1 MIFASFEFLLLFLP
15 LFFAVYFLTPVR
27 LRNWPILIL
36 SWAFYAWWRV
46 DFLGLLVCVTAFTYA
61 TSRGMVGAGLGT
73 RTGKRLLI
81 LGLAGNL
88 GVLAYFK
95 YANFG
100 VAVFN
105 QSITGAGFSAVR
117 WEEIVLPAGLSFYV
131 LQSISY
137 LVDVWR
143 GTIPVSRSLI
153 NYAAYKAMFSQ
164 LIAGPIVR
172 YAQIAGELKHRAHTL
187 ALFGLGARRFMV
199 GFCMKVIIADTL
211 SPLVD
216 AIFKLDSPSFADAW
230 LGAIAYTLQ
239 LYFDFAGYSAMAI
252 GLALMIG
259 FHFPENF
266 DHPYLSGSIQA
277 FWNRWHITLS
287 SFLRDYLYIPLGGNR
302 KGEGRTYVNLILTM
316 LIGGFWHGANWTFL
330 VWGAWQGGML
340 AVHRLY
346 RPKGSKGMPWIAGH
360 SITLLCVVIGW
371 VVFRADNFSVAL
383 RVYRGML
390 GLQGAGVSDD
400 LAWQLT
406 PDRLW
411 MVAIG
416 AAVVYLPLVSAWVGA
431 RSGLPGR
438 GFSLVGP
445 LCGFLV
451 AIVLLYSR
459 AAVPFLYFQF

>member
-1 MIFASFEFLLLFLP
+1 
-15 LFFAVYFLTPVR
+15 
-27 LRNWPILIL
+27 
-36 SWAFYAWWRV
+36 
-46 DFLGLLVCVTAFTYA
+46 
-61 TSRGMVGAGLGT
+61 
-73 RTGKRLLI
+73 
-81 LGLAGNL
+81 
-88 GVLAYFK
+88 
-95 YANFG
+95 
-100 VAVFN
+100 
-105 QSITGAGFSAVR
+105 
-117 WEEIVLPAGLSFYV
+117 
-131 LQSISY
+131 
-137 LVDVWR
+137 
-143 GTIPVSRSLI
+143 
-153 NYAAYKAMFSQ
+153 MFSQ

-172 YAQIAGELKHRAHTL
+172 YSQIADELKHRSHTL

-216 AIFKLDSPSFADAW
+216 AIFKLDSPTLADSW

-302 KGEGRTYVNLILTM
+302 KGEGRTYINLILTM

-330 VWGAWQGGML
+330 AWGAWQGGML
-340 AVHRLY
+340 AAHRLY
-346 RPKGSKGMPWIAGH
+346 RPKGSKGMPWIIGH
-360 SITLLCVVIGW
+360 PITLLCVVIGW
-371 VVFRADNFSVAL
+371 VVFRADNFTIAL

-390 GLQGAGVSDD
+390 GLQGVDVSDD

-416 AAVVYLPLVSAWVGA
+416 MGVIYIPLVSAWVGA
-431 RSGLPGR
+431 RAGAAGR
-438 GFSLVGP
+438 GLSLVGP

-451 AIVLLYSR
+451 AMVLLYSR